1 MELITLKQYAEEK
14 QISYEAVRRLVNKYR
29 KQLGVHIVR
38 DNGTQ
43 FLDSDAVLFLN
54 DKRRQAK
61 MVVVHE
67 DNTSRITDLE
77 REVESLRALLLASQT
92 ELANTQK
99 KLIDAQ
105 ETVKQAIESNARYN
119 LLIEDHERTKHDLD
133 GAKEDLDRT
142 RKELDQVRDQLKIAE
157 IDKKI
162 AEKEA
167 GSYHRSFFGFYR
179 KS

>member
-1 MELITLKQYAEEK
+1 MELVTLKQYAETRK
-14 QISYEAVRRLVNKYR
+14 VTYESVRRMVNKYR
-29 KQLGVHIVR
+29 EQLAGHIIR

-43 FLDSDAVLFLN
+43 FLDEEAVAFLS
-54 DKRRQAK
+54 DKRRQFK
-61 MVVVHE
+61 MVVVSE
-67 DNTSRITDLE
+67 DSAAKIEELQAE
-77 REVESLRALLLASQT
+77 IESLRALLLTSQT

-105 ETVKQAIESNARYN
+105 ETVKQAIESNTKYN
-119 LLIEDHERTKHDLD
+119 LLIESHERTQHELD
-133 GAKEDLDRT
+133 EANADLDRT
-142 RKELDQVRDQLKIAE
+142 RKDLDQVRNQLKIAE
-157 IDKKI
+157 IDKQI